1 MFQCKICTNQI
12 PDYDM
17 NIYCKECRDRIK
29 KDKEKDK
36 EKELTKSK
44 SVFEDGGFE
53 SLKKIFKM

>member
-29 KDKEKDK
+29 NDK
-36 EKELTKSK
+36 EKELTRSK
-44 SVFEDGGFE
+44 SVFENDSFE
-53 SLKKIFKM
+53 SLKKIFNI

>member
-1 MFQCKICTNQI
+1 
-12 PDYDM
+12 M